1 MAMNKPAGVVA
12 SAVVAIIGS
21 VFTILMAV
29 VILATVFI
37 ETPQSQTPGYPG
49 VAIGSALMLTGL
61 AGLGIWTAIGL
72 LRLRPWARVS
82 ILVFAG
88 FMAVTCVLVLVMI
101 GIMPIPPSPGAPPE
115 AERIVRPTMYVM
127 FGIPVAIAVW
137 WLIQFNTRNTRAAF
151 EAASPAAMS
160 RRPLSISIIG
170 WISIVG
176 GASCL
181 FPILARTP
189 AFLAGATLTGWSAG
203 IVYAFFGALSLYI
216 GWGLLDLRERAR
228 RVAIAWFALSF
239 VHMAV
244 VTLVPTF
251 RRRMLDAQVSI
262 QQQSQTQPL
271 PFDMTG
277 FAYLMLAVLTLIS
290 IVAIAFL
297 LRHRSS
303 FETLPEP

>member
-1 MAMNKPAGVVA
+1 M
-12 SAVVAIIGS
+12 
-21 VFTILMAV
+21 
-29 VILATVFI
+29 
-37 ETPQSQTPGYPG
+37 
-49 VAIGSALMLTGL
+49 
-61 AGLGIWTAIGL
+61 
-72 LRLRPWARVS
+72 
-82 ILVFAG
+82 
-88 FMAVTCVLVLVMI
+88 
-101 GIMPIPPSPGAPPE
+101 
-115 AERIVRPTMYVM
+115 VRPTMYVM

-151 EAASPAAMS
+151 ETASPTTMS
-160 RRPLSISIIG
+160 RRPLSISVIG
-170 WISIVG
+170 WMSVVG

-203 IVYAFFGALSLYI
+203 IAYAFFGALSLYI

-228 RVAIAWFALSF
+228 KLAIAWFALSF

-244 VTLVPTF
+244 VTLVPTL

-271 PFDMTG
+271 PFDMAS

-290 IVAIAFL
+290 VLAIAFL
-297 LRHRSS
+297 IRRRSA
-303 FETLPEP
+303 FQTLPEP